1 VYNIDTFQPKEHLK
15 MLYRDE
21 PSLKDLY
28 TISSEEYYE
37 ENYDFG
43 GSYDPMPLDLEEECP
58 QWVQE
63 QIDEEIPF

>member
-1 VYNIDTFQPKEHLK
+1 VYNIDTFQPKEHFQ
-15 MLYRDE
+15 MPYRDE

-43 GSYDPMPLDLEEECP
+43 GSYDPMPLDMEEECP
-58 QWVQE
+58 QWMQE

>member
-1 VYNIDTFQPKEHLK
+1 MP
-15 MLYRDE
+15 YRDE

-43 GSYDPMPLDLEEECP
+43 GSYDPMPLDLEEQCP
-58 QWVQE
+58 QWVQD
-63 QIDEEIPF
+63 QIDDEELPF

>member
-1 VYNIDTFQPKEHLK
+1 MPNRTDPT
-15 MLYRDE
+15 
-21 PSLKDLY
+21 LKDLY
-28 TISSEEYYE
+28 TISSEEHYE
-37 ENYDFG
+37 EDYDFG